1 MENTINQRLK
11 ELIKF
16 LIDNK
21 KVYNQK
27 DFGDKIGKSKTQL
40 SEMLKGTLVISER
53 TVHAIVS
60 AFPELNTEWLLT
72 GEGEMLKKEKKS
84 FPKKEEEMVTMSREV
99 FEQIARLTETVLSQQ
114 RTIEELVAKRG
125 SAAHMDNVHSA
136 NVG

>member
-1 MENTINQRLK
+1 MEDAINQRLK

-16 LIDNK
+16 LIANK

-84 FPKKEEEMVTMSREV
+84 SPKKEEMVTMSREV

-125 SAAHMDNVHSA
+125 SAAHMDNVRSA